1 MPPGI
6 GYKRRPGVFD
16 AFLATQQLGSN
27 DLARKL
33 TDMGA
38 PAGATNLLKDL
49 TDPLKALNGVNQYVP
64 ETAGFIGDILEV
76 IGRPNSIMNAAQ
88 DQGPGVF
95 GGSMPVTRNSQAEKF
110 GSDMRGAIAPHV
122 NTSDP
127 NAPFLPPETQ
137 QAIAGGIRD
146 DISQRGIMGV
156 ADPTDFAGV
165 LGGTKVAKSFID
177 MAKNVPT
184 PNVKS
189 GRRLQARPAKRRP
202 DGDGIF
208 EGGEVDV
215 DLTSQV
221 ENLARERAGQPLPAD
236 PTQNNSGLKQPFTT
250 SISLRNMTEPEA
262 IFAAKQ
268 GIHLKQNK
276 TGQYVGAP
284 AGIDSPEALQALRD
298 NYDAQLRNGALGA
311 DWYDRSRA
319 GMREMTGDPLA
330 RSEINPA
337 LNRGDAASDVIGV
350 TSAQR
355 TPEVNFG
362 LGLGNLNQAAAGTPI
377 HGGMPAQMN
386 VVRETLEQGVRN
398 QEGLLKLGIF
408 GRNINPN
415 NPYAITGVN
424 DIWHARAWGFVDKNG
439 KPWDAGL
446 SPAQHAW
453 LDGETLLAV
462 QRANDQQVFGKTD
475 WNSASA
481 QAAPWIEGKA
491 HGLVEKKAN
500 AKMAGDEKSGRP
512 VRSREQAL
520 QDVTLG
526 DAYTI
531 DDARAEAA
539 KTYIDFFDKH
549 TASTS
554 IEQQPG
560 VATGHLPGLQDA
572 SQSEK
577 SAFFNTFDLNDEH
590 GRSRMHSNVGL
601 QVRPSKESQ
610 GFFMNSE
617 GGTEVNPAM
626 TTRPLV
632 ELETTGSNKKP
643 GAAGDALTEGANTLL
658 ASMLG
663 QESIGR
669 HKVIEQGM
677 GATGGSAQSLRFEL
691 PGPSTPSQLQL
702 LDEAL
707 KAEAVANFNVGSK
720 KKPATLK
727 IGGAQVDTGDGVTSL
742 SFGTKGGEATAGGLK
757 KLEAMLEE
765 KIKEIFPQSTDFRR
779 VDAPGGLSGG
789 NVVIKPATETTDAVT
804 RPTINAEFA
813 GQGRTVQHVM
823 EILNSPEAP
832 RLIEVFDHPDT
843 QKMAGELFARNEIAS
858 KDFGPPREDIQNW
871 LALIRDGRG
880 REALSLVGKVA
891 FPAALGPVIV
901 ELMQGQKENSN

>member
-1 MPPGI
+1 M
-6 GYKRRPGVFD
+6 
-16 AFLATQQLGSN
+16 
-27 DLARKL
+27 
-33 TDMGA
+33 
-38 PAGATNLLKDL
+38 
-49 TDPLKALNGVNQYVP
+49 
-64 ETAGFIGDILEV
+64 
-76 IGRPNSIMNAAQ
+76 
-88 DQGPGVF
+88 
-95 GGSMPVTRNSQAEKF
+95 
-110 GSDMRGAIAPHV
+110 
-122 NTSDP
+122 
-127 NAPFLPPETQ
+127 
-137 QAIAGGIRD
+137 
-146 DISQRGIMGV
+146 
-156 ADPTDFAGV
+156 
-165 LGGTKVAKSFID
+165 
-177 MAKNVPT
+177 
-184 PNVKS
+184 
-189 GRRLQARPAKRRP
+189 
-202 DGDGIF
+202 
-208 EGGEVDV
+208 
-215 DLTSQV
+215 
-221 ENLARERAGQPLPAD
+221 
-236 PTQNNSGLKQPFTT
+236 
-250 SISLRNMTEPEA
+250 
-262 IFAAKQ
+262 
-268 GIHLKQNK
+268 
-276 TGQYVGAP
+276 
-284 AGIDSPEALQALRD
+284 
-298 NYDAQLRNGALGA
+298 
-311 DWYDRSRA
+311 
-319 GMREMTGDPLA
+319 
-330 RSEINPA
+330 
-337 LNRGDAASDVIGV
+337 
-350 TSAQR
+350 
-355 TPEVNFG
+355 
-362 LGLGNLNQAAAGTPI
+362 
-377 HGGMPAQMN
+377 
-386 VVRETLEQGVRN
+386 RETLEQGVRN

-572 SQSEK
+572 NQSEK
-577 SAFFNTFDLNDEH
+577 SAFFNTFDLNDEQ

-626 TTRPLV
+626 TARPLV
-632 ELETTGSNKKP
+632 ELKTTGSNKKP
-643 GAAGDALTEGANTLL
+643 GEAGDALTEGANTLL

-720 KKPATLK
+720 KKPATLS

-804 RPTINAEFA
+804 RPTINAEYA

-832 RLIEVFDHPDT
+832 RLIEVFDHADT
-843 QKMAGELFARNEIAS
+843 QKMAGELFTRNEIAS
-858 KDFGPPREDIQNW
+858 KDFGMPREDIQNW

-880 REALSLVGKVA
+880 REALSLVGKMA
-891 FPAALGPVIV
+891 LPAALGPVIV